1 MDGPGP
7 VVAVIPRPLRV
18 RLGGAVLGVLALTVW
33 ACQDSTGPSGPQGP
47 GAFEVSLVS
56 PNGAE
61 GSAVLSMT
69 GGTELG
75 EITTTGGEVYFHHA
89 GGSSKVIVLLDRPGS
104 IRFRVETQEVADI
117 PSVAVEQVADG
128 DDELRTS
135 VSGYQIQIVQI
146 EIPTGDQGSS
156 GQ

>member
-1 MDGPGP
+1 MDSPGP
-7 VVAVIPRPLRV
+7 PIAMLSRPLRFL
-18 RLGGAVLGVLALTVW
+18 LGAATLSLVALPAW
-33 ACQDSTGPSGPQGP
+33 GCRDSTGPSGPRGP
-47 GAFEVSLVS
+47 GVLEVSLVS

-61 GSAVLSMT
+61 GSAVLSMD

-75 EITTTGGEVYFHHA
+75 EITTTDGEVYFQHA
-89 GGSSKVIVLLDRPGS
+89 GGSSKVIVLLDIPGS
-104 IRFRVETQEVADI
+104 IRFRVETQEVADL

-128 DDELRTS
+128 EDELRTS

-146 EIPTGDQGSS
+146 EVPSGGEGSS